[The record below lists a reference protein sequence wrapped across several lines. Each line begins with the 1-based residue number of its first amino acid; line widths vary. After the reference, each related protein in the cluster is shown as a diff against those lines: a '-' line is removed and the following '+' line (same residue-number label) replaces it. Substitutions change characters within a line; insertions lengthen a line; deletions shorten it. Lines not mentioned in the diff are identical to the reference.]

1 MSVCSSV
8 FGLCFLTHIESP
20 LSILEKVVKENSFIS
35 IEIEWTGGQAVVGKG
50 IWASLHCLS
59 LFFPNDW
66 SYSCVRRGERKS
78 VGENVG
84 GRGGERQ
91 AVYLC
96 TCHCVEKKKQSPSII
111 IPHLPFMNMCTDCHC
126 VAWIKAQGYNRSFGL
141 WTLLAGQNN
150 YKWSGVA
157 FFLCYSMGAAWF
169 LSKLKEKREW
179 GEGWERQRE
188 TEGQGRFILNECAA
202 DASHKCACTL
212 ADSRSHVYS
221 AIVSPFLSLHLAFIY
236 SISLRVTRSVS
247 HAITHRQ
254 LPGERLLL

>member
-8 FGLCFLTHIESP
+8 FGLRFLIHIESP

-35 IEIEWTGGQAVVGKG
+35 IEIEWTGGQAVVGKE

-59 LFFPNDW
+59 LFFFSNDW
-66 SYSCVRRGERKS
+66 SYSCVRRRERKS
-78 VGENVG
+78 AGENVG

-91 AVYLC
+91 AVNLPVYVWLC
-96 TCHCVEKKKQSPSII
+96 WKKQSPSII

-157 FFLCYSMGAAWF
+157 FFLCNSMGAAWF
-169 LSKLKEKREW
+169 MSKLKEKREW
-179 GEGWERQRE
+179 GEGGERERGRERQRDRVDLSWMNVLRIPLINARAHSQ
-188 TEGQGRFILNECAA
+188 TRAA
-202 DASHKCACTL
+202 TCTL
-212 ADSRSHVYS
+212 
-221 AIVSPFLSLHLAFIY
+221 L
-236 SISLRVTRSVS
+236 
-247 HAITHRQ
+247 
-254 LPGERLLL
+254 